1 MPLLLNGLAQKTPM
15 RDNYAQKTTI
25 VIVLYAYQNNKVIED
40 NQLNTKKWNDDE
52 ALVTKNDK
60 TTINT
65 NN

>member
-1 MPLLLNGLAQKTPM
+1 MLSNGLAHKIPM

-25 VIVLYAYQNNKVIED
+25 VTVLYAYQNSKVIED
-40 NQLNTKKWNDDE
+40 NQLNMKKWNDDE

>member
-1 MPLLLNGLAQKTPM
+1 M

-25 VIVLYAYQNNKVIED
+25 VTVLYAYQNSKVIED
-40 NQLNTKKWNDDE
+40 NQLNMKKWNDDE

-65 NN
+65 NNW